1 MFEEMKTRHL
11 LGFTLL
17 ALIVTGIILALVSAS
32 ETLIDISLQ
41 LIIYVIVPALFFRYH
56 FKKQQ
61 MSVKDVVFVKDVK
74 RLVPSLFGLVALS
87 IAFSLSVFWFQLFAL
102 MPIAP
107 WLVDFFLEPIPL
119 PENPWYLAFTIIS
132 IAIIGPIAEEF
143 IFRGV
148 LLKRMMAKTS
158 MWTGII
164 ISSVLFGILHADI
177 IGAAIFGVVASLLYI
192 KTKNL
197 LVPIL
202 LHIFNNSIA
211 VIWMFVAPTWPSWAV
226 MEKSDIYSEALSNT
240 VILVISSILM
250 GWVVLRLAR
259 EIKEKQ
265 VI

>member
-17 ALIVTGIILALVSAS
+17 ALIVTIFVLTLLSVSTTIIEIVM
-32 ETLIDISLQ
+32 Q
-41 LIIYVIVPALFFRYH
+41 LIIYVIVPVLFFRYH
-56 FKKQQ
+56 FMKQQ
-61 MSVKDVVFVKDVK
+61 MSVKDIVFVKGV
-74 RLVPSLFGLVALS
+74 RRWVPSLFGLVFLS

-102 MPIAP
+102 MPFAP
-107 WLVDFFLEPIPL
+107 GLVDYFLDPVPL
-119 PENPWYLAFTIIS
+119 PENPWYLAFTVIS

-143 IFRGV
+143 AFRGV

-177 IGAAIFGVVASLLYI
+177 IGAAIFGVIASLLYI

-226 MEKSDIYSEALSNT
+226 MESSDIYTEVLPNT
-240 VILVISSILM
+240 IVLVISSILM
-250 GWVVLRLAR
+250 GWIVFRLAR
-259 EIKEKQ
+259 G
-265 VI
+265 VRLS